1 VFSFT
6 VHDSVDSF
14 SLGELSGYAKN
25 LLGLAL
31 GGSNNE
37 VKISAKV
44 DTEATGERIYR
55 LILSFPNGGDIGS
68 LINGLQLGESY
79 LGEVS
84 LSHRFGDE
92 GQADVPVKGKFVVKT
107 DVSRAYLQG
116 VLKEMNIIAP
126 FALMVNNF
134 SFGLAF
140 DDLKALQKMM
150 PDELGDLNL
159 SSLGVITKDL
169 NQLVAAGL
177 KAEDT
182 PAPIK
187 ETFFSVQSLLK
198 GIHEISLFAGDHCI
212 SLRFEG
218 FELNKIFLSKEELQ
232 NLDVEASSGGLFSKL
247 KMPNPWQQGKER
259 RCLLFGLDAGGK
271 TTTLYKLKLGEI
283 VTTIPTIGFNVESVK
298 YKNTNFTFWD
308 VGGQP
313 SIRALWRHYLAN
325 TNALIFVVDSNDR
338 ERLQEAHEELHKV
351 LSEAEVADAALLVFA
366 NKQDLPNAASV
377 AEITDKLGLHSLR
390 NRKWYIQA
398 TCSTSG
404 DGLYEGLDW
413 LQAAL
418 N

>member
-1 VFSFT
+1 LNT
-6 VHDSVDSF
+6 PP
-14 SLGELSGYAKN
+14 
-25 LLGLAL
+25 
-31 GGSNNE
+31 
-37 VKISAKV
+37 
-44 DTEATGERIYR
+44 T
-55 LILSFPNGGDIGS
+55 
-68 LINGLQLGESY
+68 
-79 LGEVS
+79 
-84 LSHRFGDE
+84 
-92 GQADVPVKGKFVVKT
+92 DVPVKGKFVVKT

-169 NQLVAAGL
+169 NQMVAAGL